1 MKLADAEISAERS
14 SVTREFPVI
23 FLCTK
28 PPAVLCTSLQQEM
41 ASNIRALGLEVATT
55 VHVSGNVFEEFLLQS
70 REEWVCVT
78 ATEVFGQLAY
88 RRHLVTLP
96 SQFRN
101 YAHSNKYGQIAPF
114 PTSCWIIFLSVNIY
128 WNSEIRFTDNSSQVS
143 SNE

>member
-1 MKLADAEISAERS
+1 MSVPLATRGGGGCAASGQQQQKAQTEDYLFFIQLRRAMKLADAEISAERS

-70 REEWVCVT
+70 REE
-78 ATEVFGQLAY
+78 
-88 RRHLVTLP
+88 
-96 SQFRN
+96 
-101 YAHSNKYGQIAPF
+101 
-114 PTSCWIIFLSVNIY
+114 
-128 WNSEIRFTDNSSQVS
+128 
-143 SNE
+143 